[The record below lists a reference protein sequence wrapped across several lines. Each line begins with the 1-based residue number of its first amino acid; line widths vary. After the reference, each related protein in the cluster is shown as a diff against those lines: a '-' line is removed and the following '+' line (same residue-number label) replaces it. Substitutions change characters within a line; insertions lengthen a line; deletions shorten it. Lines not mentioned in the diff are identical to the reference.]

1 MNFIKRIEEVDNL
14 EIGNKALNL
23 KRLTK
28 QNINVPK
35 SWVISSEV
43 FMNILKEKGFNIEN
57 KGIYIDDILD
67 VRIYFEK
74 KFLREYY
81 FQLYNEINYLK
92 QNTKIKNFAIRSSGN
107 IEDSQK
113 NSLSGVFES
122 YLNINK
128 IANIIFSIQSC
139 ILNSIREEVIDYMKN
154 NNMLYIQPCSIILQE
169 FIYSYKSG
177 VIFRDCEKKII
188 NMNYGMNKYI
198 VDGIG
203 NIDEVILDL
212 NDNIINKKQGK
223 KSAIFPVFSKTNPRV
238 NEVINIEAIN
248 QYTKVITSNL
258 EENYIEVELQ
268 QDTKEVLTE
277 EELEKLLSQC
287 SKVSKILNCTNYDIE
302 WTFDRDRLYILQCR
316 PLTVDKVCIDYEIE
330 KNKAL
335 GLVSGEYIGKVK
347 KVNNLE
353 EAKNF
358 KQGEILVAKS
368 LNKNVLM
375 VLSKAGACMISA
387 KSPLSHSS
395 ILARERGIP
404 TIGAINIE
412 DIENNKIYKIN
423 GKTGEY
429 LKLDEFELSEISK
442 NDDNKFSNDISEDV
456 IDSFLKNFSSIK
468 TDLFLL
474 NDKK

>member
-1 MNFIKRIEEVDNL
+1 MNFINKIEEIDNL

-23 KRLTK
+23 KNLTK

-35 SWVISSEV
+35 SWVLSSEI
-43 FMNILKEKGFNIEN
+43 FMNILKQKGFNITKN
-57 KGIYIDDILD
+57 GIYIDDILN

-74 KFLREYY
+74 NFLKEYY
-81 FQLYNEINYLK
+81 FQLYNEIEYIK
-92 QNTKIKNFAIRSSGN
+92 YNTKIKSFAVRSSGN

-122 YLNINK
+122 YLNISK

-154 NNMLYIQPCSIILQE
+154 NKIVYIKPCSVILQE

-177 VIFRDCEKKII
+177 VIFKDCEKKII

-212 NDNIINKKQGK
+212 NDNIIKNKHGK

-238 NEVINIEAIN
+238 NEVINIEIIE
-248 QYTKVITSNL
+248 QPTKVITSNL
-258 EENYIEVELQ
+258 EENYIEVEIQ
-268 QDTKEVLTE
+268 QETREVLKK
-277 EELEKLLSQC
+277 EELEELLFQC
-287 SKVSKILNCTNYDIE
+287 SKVSKILHCSNYDIE

-316 PLTVDKVCIDYEIE
+316 PLTVDKVCIDYEIK

-335 GLVSGEYIGKVK
+335 GLVSGEYIGKAK

-353 EAKNF
+353 EAKEF
-358 KQGEILVAKS
+358 KQGEILVAKT

-375 VLSKAGACMISA
+375 ALSKAGACMISA

-395 ILARERGIP
+395 ILAREREIP
-404 TIGAINIE
+404 TIGAINID
-412 DIENNKIYKIN
+412 DIENNKIYKVD

-429 LKLDEFELSEISK
+429 FMVDEFSLPEISK
-442 NDDNKFSNDISEDV
+442 NDNHKFSNDISKDV
-456 IDSFLKNFSSIK
+456 IDLFLKNFNSIK
-468 TDLFLL
+468 IDLFYIKL
-474 NDKK
+474 